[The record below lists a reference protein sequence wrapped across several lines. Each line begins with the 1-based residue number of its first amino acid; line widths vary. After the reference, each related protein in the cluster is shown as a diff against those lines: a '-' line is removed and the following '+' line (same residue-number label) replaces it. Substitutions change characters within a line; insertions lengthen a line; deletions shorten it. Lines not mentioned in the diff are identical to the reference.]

1 MSLVPVQQ
9 LEMLVVVIGSNTSC
23 WQLVLHSMLHI
34 RTSRQR
40 DSADKQYTAFID
52 ADKQSSHLGFQVG
65 DGEVCQTNGAWAAA
79 ACTHQ

>member
-1 MSLVPVQQ
+1 
-9 LEMLVVVIGSNTSC
+9 
-23 WQLVLHSMLHI
+23 MLHI

-65 DGEVCQTNGAWAAA
+65 DGEVCQTNGA
-79 ACTHQ
+79 